1 MKAISIHPEPA
12 MEILSGKKTEEDRA
26 WSTHYRGP
34 LLVCSTAIKTPGYLS
49 AHAVCIVDLVEVKKM
64 AKNSYRW
71 IFANVRWIKPFPFKG
86 QRRIYQVPDDQ
97 IIELADEENTTEEF
111 WQEHYLALLN

>member
-1 MKAISIHPEPA
+1 
-12 MEILSGKKTEEDRA
+12 MEILTGKKIEEDRA

-49 AHAVCIVDLVEVKKM
+49 AHAVCIVDLVAVKKM
-64 AKNSYRW
+64 AENSYRW
-71 IFANVRWIKPFPFKG
+71 IFDNVRCIKPFPFKG

-111 WQEHYLALLN
+111 WQEHYLALVN